1 MLVIELLMI
10 IGFIILILGF
20 CVRLYVQYKVHI
32 HLNKLVNKVKYKNTV
47 TPFPVVTI

>member
-1 MLVIELLMI
+1 MYGIELLII
-10 IGFIILILGF
+10 IGFIIFILGF
-20 CVRLYVQYKVHI
+20 CARLYIQYKVHI